1 MHMNDEILND
11 IYRKLDIICRIQL
24 SNFITEM
31 DKIQATKSMSDLGMT
46 NAEIA
51 EFLNVRPNVITARL
65 SEAKKR
71 KQK

>member
-1 MHMNDEILND
+1 MNDEILND